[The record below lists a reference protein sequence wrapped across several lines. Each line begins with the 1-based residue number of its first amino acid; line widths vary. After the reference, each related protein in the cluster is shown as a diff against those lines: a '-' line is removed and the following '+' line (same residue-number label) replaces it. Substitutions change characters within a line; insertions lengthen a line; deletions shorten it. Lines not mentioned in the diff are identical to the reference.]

1 MDSTEGAVDHE
12 FRQTR
17 LSRFGRVLAS
27 VALGYIA
34 LNTVTSI
41 WLGRLSFNRSSLP
54 LLVARVAF
62 AALWLLLRGTPR
74 SPRFV
79 RAVELVTLFVG
90 TAAFSTLA
98 LVMDL
103 TASPD
108 MIVRS
113 VLTWLLL
120 AYAVYV
126 PSSARRTLVVASL
139 MTLPLLGCIFVAFR
153 SWDPAL
159 HDPPAAI
166 WPKGKVGDMA
176 YPATLVSAFLWTI
189 VVARAA
195 AFSRLGARSTRA
207 SS

>member
-1 MDSTEGAVDHE
+1 
-12 FRQTR
+12 
-17 LSRFGRVLAS
+17 
-27 VALGYIA
+27 
-34 LNTVTSI
+34 
-41 WLGRLSFNRSSLP
+41 
-54 LLVARVAF
+54 
-62 AALWLLLRGTPR
+62 
-74 SPRFV
+74 
-79 RAVELVTLFVG
+79 
-90 TAAFSTLA
+90 
-98 LVMDL
+98 
-103 TASPD
+103 